1 MTSDKISRRV
11 FKAYGAWQDE
21 KEECW
26 LRRMAREGWRLR
38 DVNFM
43 VYTFDRAEP
52 ADFVYRMDYQVLA
65 KKDRAEY
72 ESLFRAA
79 GWELVCG
86 FANWKYFR
94 TPAKADSNPDIFSDT
109 ESRLHKYRRL
119 ALSLI
124 ALLMVQNTWL
134 MTRVLRRDGGPPL
147 VVSIFW
153 AVLMAFWVYA
163 IVRLLLRI
171 RKLKCDAK
179 K

>member
-1 MTSDKISRRV
+1 MISDKISRRV

-21 KEECW
+21 KEERW

-43 VYTFDRAEP
+43 IYTFDRAEP

-72 ESLFRAA
+72 EGLFRAA
-79 GWELVCG
+79 GWELVCD

-94 TPAKADSNPDIFSDT
+94 TPAEAGSNPDIFSDA
-109 ESRLHKYRRL
+109 ESRLQKYRRL
-119 ALSLI
+119 ALALI
-124 ALLMVQNTWL
+124 AVLLVQNAWL
-134 MTRVLRRDGGPPL
+134 IRILRGDGGPPL
-147 VVSIFW
+147 VVSILW
-153 AVLMAFWVYA
+153 TVLMAFWVYA

-171 RKLKCDAK
+171 QKLKRGAK